1 MMIHV
6 ENRSFVYAMFSLNI
20 SQGLSKDSFN
30 MLFFIEP
37 TQTFES

>member
-6 ENRSFVYAMFSLNI
+6 VWHFVHAMFSLNI
-20 SQGLSKDSFN
+20 SQGVSKDSVN
-30 MLFFIEP
+30 TLFFIEP